1 MTKRILYIFISFL
14 ILGCSAQKN
23 TKRKTDSDKELEKS
37 ILVGDFLFGETGEN
51 LDSIPKK
58 KKIKKNEPEFNQSID
73 KDSLFKV
80 VIKKVHPAKVEELTK
95 VFNEGNNPEK
105 EFLLMILSMNKSSK
119 IEQISNLKTNE
130 NNIKT
135 LIKEYSELVPDSL
148 IVYIEFNPKDIVLS
162 TEKSIDL
169 RIYSNR
175 KNKNGGI
182 DQKFRES
189 NLPYNSEVLLE
200 QIKNLGWNT
209 NTLTQIKNLLDKAKC
224 SSIENGEISTV
235 GFARSGMGKYSY
247 KFFQKNL
254 KKEEQTK
261 YNDGCSYI
269 YYERN
274 IVLEFGGGAVGQQC
288 FEKE

>member
-1 MTKRILYIFISFL
+1 MTKRIFYLFISFL

-23 TKRKTDSDKELEKS
+23 TKRKTDSEKELEKS

-58 KKIKKNEPEFNQSID
+58 KKIKKSEPKFNQNIN

-80 VIKKVHPAKVEELTK
+80 VIKKVHPTKVQELTK
-95 VFNEGNNPEK
+95 VFNDGNNQEK

-119 IEQISNLKTNE
+119 IEQITNLKTNE

-148 IVYIEFNPKDIVLS
+148 IVYIEFNPKDVVLS
-162 TEKSIDL
+162 TDKSIDL
-169 RIYSNR
+169 QIYSNR
-175 KNKNGGI
+175 KNNNGGI

-200 QIKNLGWNT
+200 QIKFLGWNT
-209 NTLTQIKNLLDKAKC
+209 NTLMEIKNLLDKANC
-224 SSIENGEISTV
+224 ISIENGEISTV

-247 KFFQKNL
+247 KLFKNNL
-254 KKEEQTK
+254 NKEEQSE
-261 YNDGCSYI
+261 YNDGCLYI
-269 YYERN
+269 YHERN